1 MKAKHFT
8 TENELR
14 YKMTYDKK
22 EYSREV
28 EMLHSK
34 IKCLQK
40 EVATLSK
47 TSGNKRSAHLRKE
60 PDSGSGTD
68 SPSVT

>member
-1 MKAKHFT
+1 M
-8 TENELR
+8 N
-14 YKMTYDKK
+14 YDKK

-47 TSGNKRSAHLRKE
+47 SGGKRSVHLRKE
-60 PDSGSGTD
+60 ADSGSGTD

>member
-1 MKAKHFT
+1 M
-8 TENELR
+8 LS
-14 YKMTYDKK
+14 DKK

-47 TSGNKRSAHLRKE
+47 SGGKRGVHLRKE
-60 PDSGSGTD
+60 QPDSGSGTD

>member
-1 MKAKHFT
+1 M
-8 TENELR
+8 LS
-14 YKMTYDKK
+14 DKK

-47 TSGNKRSAHLRKE
+47 SGGKRSAAHLRKE
-60 PDSGSGTD
+60 HDSGSGTD

>member
-1 MKAKHFT
+1 LKAKHFT

-14 YKMTYDKK
+14 TKMNSDKK

-47 TSGNKRSAHLRKE
+47 SGGKRGVHLRKDNE
-60 PDSGSGTD
+60 SGSGTD